1 MQMQSMT
8 SGDAMLI
15 HPELGRGK
23 SADPEFEA
31 LKLSAVQKEWNDGSA
46 EEVAALRTVND
57 ELRKRRV
64 RSAGL
69 GGGFE
74 EKREEFE
81 LEGLEKAE
89 AIGAV
94 EVEKVVGSE
103 PKKADQVKKE
113 KKKGGR
119 REKKKTSGKKKKGE
133 AAAGDGRTEH

>member
-1 MQMQSMT
+1 VQMQSMT
-8 SGDAMLI
+8 SGDAILI
-15 HPELGRGK
+15 HPELGRGR
-23 SADPEFEA
+23 SADAAFEA

-46 EEVAALRTVND
+46 EEVVALRTVND

-64 RSAGL
+64 RTAGL
-69 GGGFE
+69 GRVFE

-89 AIGAV
+89 AIEAV
-94 EVEKVVGSE
+94 AAEKVVGTE

-133 AAAGDGRTEH
+133 ATAGDGRTEH